1 MPVQTQLK
9 IEPNEIQ
16 AFSIEDFHCS
26 FYNKTH
32 RSKCAI
38 KIHVSA
44 TYPYFRHFA
53 DTIIVSKVL

>member
-44 TYPYFRHFA
+44 
-53 DTIIVSKVL
+53 I